1 MNRKVPITIAGI
13 IAACLTSCVIAQQFE
28 PLKAKVTVQVFD
40 EAGKPF
46 PNADVQIGFD
56 DPKTR
61 LAVYSKGKTDV
72 HGLFTAEGVCDGM
85 MGGSIKKD
93 GYYDSGFPFK
103 ITGEKDGKWLPWN
116 PICKTTLRP
125 IGKPVALYAKTVHL
139 EIPEL
144 DKPYGFDL
152 LTSDWVAPYGKGT
165 NMDFIFT
172 IHERWN
178 GNYDF
183 DLQGELAFNN
193 SLDGVQESS
202 IPDIGKYSAFKWER
216 QAPEKGYN
224 QKQELRDAWFPD
236 GSAKKPIRS
245 FKSQDVAMIWDG
257 YFFRVRTSE
266 QDGKIVQALYGKIL
280 GGIIAHPDSK
290 TGKPRLIFTYYLN
303 PTPNDRN
310 LEWDTKKNLFSG
322 LSNDETPP
330 PSWWP

>member
-1 MNRKVPITIAGI
+1 MA
-13 IAACLTSCVIAQQFE
+13 SYVIAQQFE

-61 LAVYSKGKTDV
+61 LAVYSKGKTDM

-144 DKPYGFDL
+144 DKPCGFDL
-152 LTSDWVAPYGKGT
+152 VTSDWVAPYGKGKEQ
-165 NMDFIFT
+165 DLIFKL
-172 IHERWN
+172 IQDYH
-178 GNYDF
+178 GIQNYD
-183 DLQGELAFNN
+183 LRGELTFNN
-193 SLDGVQESS
+193 PLDGVQESS
-202 IPDIGKYSAFKWER
+202 IPDIGKYSEFKWER
-216 QAPEKGYN
+216 QAPENGYN
-224 QKQELRDAWFPD
+224 QKQELRNAWFPD
-236 GSAKKPIRS
+236 GSGKKPIQS
-245 FKSQDVAMIWDG
+245 FKTQDIVINWDG
-257 YFFRVRTSE
+257 YFFRVRTME
-266 QDGKIVQALYGKIL
+266 QDGKIVSAHYGKIL
-280 GGIIAHPDSK
+280 GGVMVYPGRK
-290 TGKPRLIFTYYLN
+290 TGKPKIDFTYYFN
-303 PTPNDRN
+303 PTSNDRN

-322 LSNDETPP
+322 LNNDETPH